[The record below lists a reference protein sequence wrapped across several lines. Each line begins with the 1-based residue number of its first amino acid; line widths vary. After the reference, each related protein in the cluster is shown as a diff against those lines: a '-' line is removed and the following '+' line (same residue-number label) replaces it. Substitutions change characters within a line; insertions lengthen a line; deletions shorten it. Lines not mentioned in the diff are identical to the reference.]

1 TPSEIAE
8 FMAEMLS
15 MSNHNPL
22 RILDPGAGVGM
33 LSVAL
38 CQRVLSQMKTQR
50 LHFELGENDPGLIP
64 LLETSMLHCQRR
76 LREAGL
82 EMAFDIREE
91 DFILANS
98 SRSLFEAGINA
109 SFDFAIMNPPYFK
122 LRKES

>member
-1 TPSEIAE
+1 MNGSLTEFAIERQQAFYSCTSPLERKQRGHFGTPSEIAE

-50 LHFELGENDPGLIP
+50 LHFELWENDPGLIP

-82 EMAFDIREE
+82 EME
-91 DFILANS
+91 
-98 SRSLFEAGINA
+98 FELPQ
-109 SFDFAIMNPPYFK
+109 F
-122 LRKES
+122 